1 MTIASVPI
9 NQSYKSI
16 NVQSITV
23 VKLDVVGG
31 NGDAILGEER
41 VASPETRARD
51 VTNIESRL
59 DHVIAASL
67 RTTTRR
73 QQRFLTELVTIK
85 GKGTVFPYSL
95 PSVGP
100 GADPGVQAVSRQVT

>member
-1 MTIASVPI
+1 MYRSVSHTNQSI
-9 NQSYKSI
+9 NQSI

-23 VKLDVVGG
+23 VKLDVVGD

-73 QQRFLTELVTIK
+73 QQRFLTELVTIS
-85 GKGTVFPYSL
+85 GYH
-95 PSVGP
+95 SVKVRTLRSM
-100 GADPGVQAVSRQVT
+100 DV